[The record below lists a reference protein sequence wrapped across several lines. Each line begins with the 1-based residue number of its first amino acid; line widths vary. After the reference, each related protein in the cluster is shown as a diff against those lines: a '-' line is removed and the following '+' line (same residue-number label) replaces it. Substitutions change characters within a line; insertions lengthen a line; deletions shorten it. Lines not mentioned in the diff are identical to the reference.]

1 MIEQTKPLKQQSKGL
16 ADQQIRE
23 ILALI
28 KNCDEH
34 KVHIDKLETLILGGN
49 YSEGTSFDDIQ
60 EDLEESQAKLTKLQT
75 SIKSQKNK
83 LLVDGRLNLNK
94 LMGNTFLKQHI
105 NALAL
110 KQRLHG
116 HLRHRKSEL
125 ENVEHAYCNTVNHA
139 KLEDHTKQQVKRKE
153 RGI

>member
-28 KNCDEH
+28 KNCDE
-34 KVHIDKLETLILGGN
+34 LETLILGGN

-60 EDLEESQAKLTKLQT
+60 EDLEESQAKLMKLQT
-75 SIKSQKNK
+75 SIKSKKNK

-94 LMGNTFLKQHI
+94 LMGNTFLKQHM
-105 NALAL
+105 NAFAL
-110 KQRLHG
+110 KQRLHKC
-116 HLRHRKSEL
+116 LCHRKFEL
-125 ENVEHAYCNTVNHA
+125 ENVEHTYCNTVNYA
-139 KLEDHTKQQVKRKE
+139 KLEQVKHKE
-153 RGI
+153 PGIQTLA